1 VKELE
6 NKVKSDEKRLAELG
20 DSESGKIHDTAA
32 ANLQKDQED
41 LRLEQERL
49 KRVDAGRPLN
59 GREVT
64 ERERVGLGSPQ
75 VALLDVNKSMDR
87 KLGTVVELLRARPG
101 GAGTFNDPLAG
112 F

>member
-1 VKELE
+1 
-6 NKVKSDEKRLAELG
+6 
-20 DSESGKIHDTAA
+20 
-32 ANLQKDQED
+32 
-41 LRLEQERL
+41 
-49 KRVDAGRPLN
+49 
-59 GREVT
+59 
-64 ERERVGLGSPQ
+64 VGLGSPQ